1 MRAHRFNSMDLK
13 STTAV
18 VDLWLRGVDE
28 ACAPEQITHRSKFKS
43 PDTQQRR

>member
-13 STTAV
+13 TTTVV

-28 ACAPEQITHRSKFKS
+28 ACAPEQIIYRSKFKS
-43 PDTQQRR
+43 LDTQQRR